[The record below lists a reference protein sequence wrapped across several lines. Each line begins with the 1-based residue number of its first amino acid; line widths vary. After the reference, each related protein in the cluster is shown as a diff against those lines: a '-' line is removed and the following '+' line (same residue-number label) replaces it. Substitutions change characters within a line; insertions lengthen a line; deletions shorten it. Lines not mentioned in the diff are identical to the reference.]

1 MENEYDM
8 PMTEELK
15 EEVNNMCNVSALYWN
30 GGVAEGLAKGLSE
43 GEMREKIATI
53 LEMAKEHLPIE
64 IIAKVARLSI
74 PETEK
79 LLRNTLKNKQK
90 NGSDMIIE
98 T

>member
-1 MENEYDM
+1 
-8 PMTEELK
+8 
-15 EEVNNMCNVSALYWN
+15 MCNVSALYWS
-30 GGVAEGLAKGLSE
+30 GGLAE

-74 PETEK
+74 PETKK

-90 NGSDMIIE
+90 NNEYFTFKNTRCSF
-98 T
+98 